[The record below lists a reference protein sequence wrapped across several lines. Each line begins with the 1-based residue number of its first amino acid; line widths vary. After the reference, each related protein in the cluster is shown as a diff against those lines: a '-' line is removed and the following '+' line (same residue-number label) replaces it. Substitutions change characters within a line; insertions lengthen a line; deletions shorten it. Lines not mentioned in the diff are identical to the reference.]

1 MPKKGL
7 LIVISG
13 PSGCGKGTVCRELR
27 RRHPEFQV
35 SISVTTR
42 EVRAGEREGID
53 YFYRTK
59 EQFEQMI
66 EEGELLEHATIY
78 GGAYYGTPKKFV
90 RDTINTGRDV
100 ILEIDIQGALQVKER
115 FDEGVFIF
123 LVPPSMEELYRRLV
137 ERGRE
142 NAELIME
149 RFRAAYQELNFINRY
164 NYVVVNDV
172 VETAVEKI
180 EAIVTAEKCH
190 VKRNEELEKQLLE
203 GGDYNG

>member
-1 MPKKGL
+1 MNKKGL

-27 RRHPEFQV
+27 RRHPELQV

-42 EVRAGEREGID
+42 EIRPGETEGVD
-53 YFYRTK
+53 YFYRTR
-59 EQFEQMI
+59 EQFEEMI
-66 EEGELLEHATIY
+66 EQGELLEYATIY
-78 GGAYYGTPKKFV
+78 GGANYGTPKKFV
-90 RDTINTGRDV
+90 RETLNKGKDV

-123 LVPPSMEELYRRLV
+123 LVPPSMKELHRRLV

-142 NAELIME
+142 NADLILE

-172 VETAVEKI
+172 VGEAVEKI
-180 EAIVTAEKCH
+180 EAITIAEKCH
-190 VKRNEELEKQLLE
+190 VKRNAELEKQLLE
-203 GGDYNG
+203 GEDFYG